1 MSLQDV
7 HSASE
12 SDDDL
17 RLEDISRRSA
27 CDRCRGMKTRCE
39 RSRHRGIAQL
49 TQCRRCVQA
58 RVRCITTLEGQPSR
72 NQQSD
77 RSGHRHRN
85 HTRETS
91 LRPENGYDYLSTQTT
106 SIHPCPEGHAPHHPA
121 PTLLRSPPPARED
134 PIIPSDNVDLGNW
147 NDLDDLL
154 HLGATSSADNLPGS
168 MGGPPVATLPTP
180 TSVTPLPPYNTTKN
194 GGMTPQ
200 MANTQRMAD
209 QGQHELWKSWPSAPA
224 ELLEPDS
231 ITTSQS
237 ITHHLQEFN
246 ARLLQDLQIAR
257 EGSLR
262 GDGLQRHL
270 GCLIANTLRHS
281 DIFIQLIRGLSSS
294 VNNEGPGKRERV
306 DTDVVLQLLSCNI
319 AMGHMYQMLC
329 SHLGAWSAPS
339 AECDN
344 GNALPSLRLEGLS
357 RLDAG
362 LHLSTLTH
370 VCGHLFVK
378 IQKELEG
385 IPQQEVLTQ
394 AAHTTFQIAL
404 GLGSGENGD
413 ERGQLGDKAKIVET
427 LRVLAK
433 GMV

>member
-1 MSLQDV
+1 MSLQDL

-12 SDDDL
+12 SEDDL
-17 RLEDISRRSA
+17 RLEHISRRSA

-58 RVRCITTLEGQPSR
+58 RVRCITTLEGQPPR
-72 NQQSD
+72 NQQFD

-85 HTRETS
+85 QTRETS
-91 LRPENGYDYLSTQTT
+91 LRPENGYDYVSTQTP
-106 SIHPCPEGHAPHHPA
+106 SIHPCPEGPAPHHAA
-121 PTLLRSPPPARED
+121 PTLLHSPPPARED
-134 PIIPSDNVDLGNW
+134 PIIPSDDIDLGNW

-154 HLGATSSADNLPGS
+154 HLGTTSSADS

-180 TSVTPLPPYNTTKN
+180 ASVRPLRPHDNTKS
-194 GGMTPQ
+194 GGMTPL
-200 MANTQRMAD
+200 MANTQRMAQ
-209 QGQHELWKSWPSAPA
+209 QGQHELWKNWSSAPA
-224 ELLEPDS
+224 ELPEPGP
-231 ITTSQS
+231 ITSSQS

-257 EGSLR
+257 EGGPR
-262 GDGLQRHL
+262 GDDLQRHL

-281 DIFIQLIRGLSSS
+281 DKFIQLIRNLSLSA
-294 VNNEGPGKRERV
+294 NNEDPGKRERV

-344 GNALPSLRLEGLS
+344 GNALPSLQLEGLS
-357 RLDAG
+357 RMDAG

-370 VCGHLFVK
+370 VCSHLLVK

-385 IPQQEVLTQ
+385 IPRQEVLTQ
-394 AAHTTFQIAL
+394 AAQTTFQIAL
-404 GLGSGENGD
+404 GLGSRENRD

-427 LRVLAK
+427 LRVLTK
-433 GMV
+433 RMV